1 MFAKIRDFFKGV
13 VSEMKRVSWTSR
25 KELIASTTAVLIL
38 SLIMTLF
45 IWGADSVFKALLSL
59 ILKAFA

>member
-13 VSEMKRVSWTSR
+13 VSEMKRVWWTSR
-25 KELIASTTAVLIL
+25 KELITSTSAVLIL

-45 IWGADSVFKALLSL
+45 IWGVDSVFKTLLAL
-59 ILKAFA
+59 ILKVFV